1 MSAFPIIFP
10 DDHKS
15 QAAGN
20 DFHWRFTGEPIYAES
35 TLFTAFRGGPGI
47 DNWVF
52 QGSTGKTEDG
62 TFFALQ
68 FSVPYEG
75 EDLLEKTY
83 KIGDGQQLTVFH
95 FHSVPPAP
103 NFTSTLAEKAEL
115 TIRLDPV
122 KGTVHGDFNANFY
135 SGGYRMNPVGTF
147 DLKRADQ

>member
-1 MSAFPIIFP
+1 MSAFPIFFP

-15 QAAGN
+15 QAAGD
-20 DFHWRFTGEPIYAES
+20 DFHWRFTGAPIYAEF
-35 TLFTAFRGGPGI
+35 TLFRAFLGGTGI

-52 QGSTGKTEDG
+52 YGSTGSTDHG

-68 FSVPYEG
+68 FLVPYEG
-75 EDLLEKTY
+75 DDLLEKTY

-103 NFTSTLAEKAEL
+103 NFTSILADKAEL

-122 KGTVHGDFNANFY
+122 KGTVHGDFNANFDRE
-135 SGGYRMNPVGTF
+135 GYRMNPIGTF